1 MQHTDLSELQTSP
14 IPGLVETTPPPGHRT
29 LHGFRGPI
37 PPLICFNSDLLRILV
52 FRNCVFIV
60 LFLVVTNIGI
70 QTQDTNIQTT
80 NQQLTKKSNKKR
92 YKYSVA
98 LVCSGLLIYILK
110 YFLQF

>member
-70 QTQDTNIQTT
+70 QTQDTNIQTA
-80 NQQLTKKSNKKR
+80 NQQLTKKVIKN
-92 YKYSVA
+92 A
-98 LVCSGLLIYILK
+98 TDIL
-110 YFLQF
+110 